1 MDPGHVRLTPSTSSL
16 LRGSHPG
23 DHPLD
28 HAEGGRPRPRQ
39 RGGNGRHRRAPAGPQ
54 TYRQTNGRRRDTSPP
69 RCVLIPTM
77 RPTNAAPFSTP
88 LSNPSSPALPPSS
101 SSRSASAA
109 LLLSCSL
116 LFLLSSQ
123 SQARLILHVLLCV
136 GCARAAAAA
145 RDVLASEAV
154 RLDRCGQPPRSCLT

>member
-77 RPTNAAPFSTP
+77 RPTNAAPFSTVHSALKPPTP
-88 LSNPSSPALPPSS
+88 LSLPVPARAPPP
-101 SSRSASAA
+101 
-109 LLLSCSL
+109 LLSCSL

-154 RLDRCGQPPRSCLT
+154 RLDRFGQPPRSCLT